1 MSSLTPLAL
10 VRRIEY
16 ALLDPQLSRADVE
29 QGCASAVLRDAYSVI
44 VKPHYVELAHKLV
57 KDAGVKTASI
67 VGFPH
72 GGSSTATKMYET
84 QDIIQ
89 RGVEEIT
96 MVLNIGA
103 LRDNDDLHVHN
114 DIAIV
119 VRTARGRPVTV
130 ILEMGLLSEQEAARA
145 CKIVD
150 SAGGSF
156 VQTYTGFDAGRISLD
171 HIRFLHTVTGRLQIK
186 AQNPSHS
193 FKTALEMIEAGA
205 SRVVMPHV

>member
-1 MSSLTPLAL
+1 MSNLTPLAL
-10 VRRIEY
+10 VRRIDY
-16 ALLDPQLSRADVE
+16 ALLDPQLARADVE
-29 QGCASAVLRDAYSVI
+29 EGCSSAVMRDAHSVL
-44 VKPHYVELAHKLV
+44 VKPHYVELAHRLV
-57 KDAGVKTASI
+57 KEAGVKTASI

-89 RGVEEIT
+89 RGAEEIT

-103 LRDNDDLHVHN
+103 LRDNDDLLVHN

-119 VRTARGRPVTV
+119 VRTARGRPITV
-130 ILEMGLLSEQEAARA
+130 ILEMGLLTEPEISRA
-145 CKIVD
+145 CQIAD
-150 SAGGSF
+150 SAGASF

-171 HIRFLHTVTGRLQIK
+171 HIRYLRTVTGRLKIK

-193 FKTALEMIEAGA
+193 FKTALDMIEAGA
-205 SRVVMPHV
+205 SRVVMPHT

>member
-1 MSSLTPLAL
+1 MSNLTPLAL

-16 ALLDPQLSRADVE
+16 ALLDPQLARDDIE
-29 QGCASAVLRDAYSVI
+29 QGCASAVMRDAYSVI
-44 VKPHYVELAHKLV
+44 VKPHYVELVHKLV
-57 KDAGVKTASI
+57 KDAGIKTASI

-84 QDIIQ
+84 QDIVQ
-89 RGVEEIT
+89 RGAEEIT

-114 DIAIV
+114 DIGIV

-130 ILEMGLLSEQEAARA
+130 ILEMGLLTEQEVARA
-145 CKIVD
+145 CKIAD
-150 SAGGSF
+150 SAGANY

-171 HIRFLHTVTGRLQIK
+171 HVRFLRTVSGHLQIK
-186 AQNPSHS
+186 AHNPSHS

-205 SRVVMPHV
+205 ARVVIPHT